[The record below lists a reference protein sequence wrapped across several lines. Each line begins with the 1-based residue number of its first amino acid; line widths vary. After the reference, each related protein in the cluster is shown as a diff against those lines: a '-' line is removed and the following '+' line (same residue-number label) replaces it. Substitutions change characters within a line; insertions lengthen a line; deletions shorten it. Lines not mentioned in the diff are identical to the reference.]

1 MSDLLRCLVCAS
13 EKAAN
18 IARACR
24 AEPTLFEL
32 LVEEKTGEDKNAKFD
47 QDFKTLA
54 DVLIQETVRH
64 DVSKT
69 FPSLRDCIF
78 GEESNQ
84 FTNKLGQSL
93 TVSVQQDENSTMELL
108 TKVLNDNIEAAKLLA
123 KEVHAQPL
131 LDDIM
136 KAELDKHNDCIDKE
150 DVGVWIDPIDATS
163 QYIKGG
169 DEDVAEG
176 FLPTKGLQ
184 VMVKDGVSQ
193 NNAPCIFCL
202 VILFFI

>member
-1 MSDLLRCLVCAS
+1 MSELLHCLVCAS

-24 AEPTLFEL
+24 SEPALFEL

-64 DVSKT
+64 DVSQK
-69 FPSLRDCIF
+69 FPALSESIF
-78 GEESNQ
+78 GEESNK
-84 FTNKLGQSL
+84 FTNKLGESL
-93 TVSVQQDENSTMELL
+93 VVSVQADENATKVLL
-108 TKVLNDNIEAAKLLA
+108 TKVLNDNEEAAQLLA
-123 KEVHAQPL
+123 KQVHTEICMDVNVTPDHEKDDECFDI
-131 LDDIM
+131 DDIG
-136 KAELDKHNDCIDKE
+136 I
-150 DVGVWIDPIDATS
+150 WIDPIDATS

-169 DEDVAEG
+169 NEDVAVG

-184 VMVKDGVSQ
+184 VFKLKRS
-193 NNAPCIFCL
+193 F
-202 VILFFI
+202 

>member
-1 MSDLLRCLVCAS
+1 MSELLKCFVCAS

-32 LVEEKTGEDKNAKFD
+32 LVQEKTGEDKNAKFD

-64 DVSKT
+64 DVSQT
-69 FPSLRDCIF
+69 FPNLRDSIF

-84 FTNKLGQSL
+84 FTNKLGQAV
-93 TVSVQQDENSTMELL
+93 TVSVQKDEAATKELL
-108 TKVLNDNIEAAKLLA
+108 ARVLNDNKEAADLLA
-123 KEVHAQPL
+123 KEVHSDIK
-131 LDDIM
+131 LDDI
-136 KAELDKHNDCIDKE
+136 LTSTIDKYNDSFNKE
-150 DVGVWIDPIDATS
+150 DIGVWIDPIDATS

-169 DEDVAEG
+169 DEDVLEG

-184 VMVKDGVSQ
+184 V
-193 NNAPCIFCL
+193 
-202 VILFFI
+202 ILQYFT